1 MKKLFLILV
10 IATTIGTVGC
20 TYNKEEELYR
30 TPPPTCNTANV
41 TFSTTI
47 AGIFTTYAC
56 NSCHSGPSP
65 SGNVSLASYNSVKT
79 LVNNGR
85 LYGAINHA
93 AGFSPM
99 PQGGG
104 KMPACDIAKV
114 KAWIDAGAPNN

>member
-1 MKKLFLILV
+1 LD
-10 IATTIGTVGC
+10 AP
-20 TYNKEEELYR
+20 YNKEEELYR

-93 AGFSPM
+93 GRFFS
-99 PQGGG
+99 QCH
-104 KMPACDIAKV
+104 KAAV
-114 KAWIDAGAPNN
+114 KCLRAILPE